1 MTTTV
6 AAILGAIGASV
17 VWLAVCWR
25 LLNQRDT
32 ARWESAHLR
41 VQPAHL
47 RVQPAHLKRHHDGD
61 PEAWRNYSRRLPGDT
76 HYDGPG
82 EA

>member
-1 MTTTV
+1 MTTEL

-25 LLNQRDT
+25 LLNQRDR
-32 ARWESAHLR
+32 ALWESAHLR
-41 VQPAHL
+41 VQPHY
-47 RVQPAHLKRHHDGD
+47 LKRHHDGD
-61 PEAWRNYSRRLPGDT
+61 PAAWRAYSRRIGGDP

-82 EA
+82 AS